1 MTQLSVRNAEIADA
15 SVLSVLATEVWLDT
29 YAQEGV
35 SPAYAAH
42 LHERYSPAAFQ
53 QSLQAAEEQTL
64 ICARGQFVLGYAK
77 LLTGQSLTVP
87 EHGPVELA
95 TLYVRRHH
103 KRQGIGLKLL
113 RHALSLASEAGHS
126 ALFLTVHHANHDA
139 IAFYEAQ
146 GFRNAGEWTFRFE
159 GIAVPNL
166 VMKIALQPAESA
178 SSASLPRGC

>member
-1 MTQLSVRNAEIADA
+1 MTQPSVRNAKIADA
-15 SVLSVLATEVWLDT
+15 GVLSVLATEVWLDT
-29 YAQEGV
+29 YAQEGI
-35 SPAYAAH
+35 SPAYASH

-64 ICARGQFVLGYAK
+64 ICARGQFVLGYTK
-77 LLTGQSLTVP
+77 LLTGQSLAAP
-87 EHGPVELA
+87 EQGTVELA

-139 IAFYEAQ
+139 IAFYETQ

-166 VMKIALQPAESA
+166 VMKIALQPAQSA
-178 SSASLPRGC
+178 